1 MGQTDMDND
10 LGRSVDARA
19 ILRDVTQDLQGLQ
32 TQLTDQLGQD
42 IERLQARKQR
52 LLSDLDILEE
62 EYQDLQQKH
71 EALQGNYDV
80 ALSQQQLAQQQ
91 LWAKRLAQALAS
103 HLKTRLTESIQ
114 AATPTYSGGQPPS
127 LDNAYK
133 LLASLDSSLSDT
145 LRSLQQDLNSY
156 RSTLSQQ
163 IGRMQSM
170 EQQGEVILEALI
182 NRLSQQ
188 LQTQMMRPPM
198 GMTPL
203 PTLEP
208 PRLRQHS
215 NPVVY
220 PGSESSPAG
229 SPSLPSS
236 HWQQIATPLPTSPP
250 QPVSARRSA
259 PARQPRSAQ
268 GWQRGLVCMV
278 LATLAI
284 ALHNVWV
291 GGLGSRQLWGSGA
304 GASTLDLSQVLML
317 LWLRMLVVLP
327 VIALVATRLYPE
339 VWRDLV
345 QLFKASDRR
354 PLFQVI
360 LSGVFL
366 FVSQVL
372 IYQAIAMGGAGVAI
386 ALLFTYPLLTVP
398 LAWCLFG
405 DRPTPLKGVV
415 ILAVFMGVVFTVL
428 PRLGKGGT
436 PFIWSVAMALLA
448 SGAFALYMIAMQ
460 LSSRRLHPVPVN
472 IVQFTTLFVLSGLIF
487 LGVRLQGLF
496 QGGQTAAASG
506 EGLLMGGFVLGG
518 LTLLWYLFNTYGVR
532 LMGSSQAALVAAAVP
547 ILTAV
552 VAVNLTPVNS
562 SLHFLQWIG
571 VAMITLGTFAL
582 SAERLTLNGGIKP
595 RRIRA

>member
-10 LGRSVDARA
+10 LGRSGDARA

-32 TQLTDQLGQD
+32 TQLTNQLGQD

-62 EYQDLQQKH
+62 EYQDLQRKH
-71 EALQGNYDV
+71 QALRGDHEV

-91 LWAKRLAQALAS
+91 LWAKRLAQSLAS
-103 HLKTRLTESIQ
+103 HLKTRLTDSIQ
-114 AATPTYSGGQPPS
+114 AAVPTYSGGEPPS
-127 LDNAYK
+127 LDNAYQ
-133 LLASLDSSLSDT
+133 LLASLDSSLSST

-188 LQTQMMRPPM
+188 LQVQMMRPPV
-198 GMTPL
+198 GMAPL
-203 PTLEP
+203 PTLEQP
-208 PRLRQHS
+208 QLRQDPNH
-215 NPVVY
+215 
-220 PGSESSPAG
+220 PGAEAGRWG
-229 SPSLPSS
+229 SPSLPSN
-236 HWQQIATPLPTSPP
+236 HWQQIATPLPTSTP
-250 QPVSARRSA
+250 QPLSARRPA
-259 PARQPRSAQ
+259 PRPRSPQ

-291 GGLGSRQLWGSGA
+291 GNISGGQLGEVL
-304 GASTLDLSQVLML
+304 TLDLAQVLML
-317 LWLRMLVVLP
+317 LWLRMVVVLP
-327 VIALVATRLYPE
+327 VIALVAVRLYPA

-345 QLFKASDRR
+345 QLFTASDRR

-366 FVSQVL
+366 FISQVL
-372 IYQAIAMGGAGVAI
+372 IYKAIATVGAGVAI

-398 LAWCLFG
+398 LGWFLFG

-415 ILAVFMGVVFTVL
+415 MLAVAMGVVFTVL
-428 PRLGKGGT
+428 PRLGDGGGL
-436 PFIWSVAMALLA
+436 FVWSVAMALLA

-487 LGVRLQGLF
+487 LGARIRGLF
-496 QGGQTAAASG
+496 QEVPTAPQG
-506 EGLLMGGFVLGG
+506 DGLLMGGLILGG

-532 LMGSSQAALVAAAVP
+532 WMGASQAALVAAAVP

-552 VAVNLTPVNS
+552 VAVNLTPVAAN
-562 SLHFLQWIG
+562 LHFLQWIG

-582 SAERLTLNGGIKP
+582 SAERLTLKSGVKS
-595 RRIRA
+595 RRVRA